1 LKSRQTKTKNET
13 KQVDDYVFKDWNNKD
28 VKLSNL
34 FGSKEDLILVHN
46 MGKKCSHCT
55 MWADGFNGVVDHLQD
70 RAAFVV
76 VSPDSPETQKV
87 FATSRGW
94 KFKMLSTKDSPFN
107 KDMGF
112 ETNNEAGPGVSV
124 FQKTGQGKILR
135 VAKDEFGPG
144 DPYCIVWHFF
154 DLLPKGDNGW
164 LPKFKYEK

>member
-1 LKSRQTKTKNET
+1 MKWPKPKSKTQ
-13 KQVDDYVFKDWNNKD
+13 QVSDYVFKDWDNKD
-28 VKLSNL
+28 VNLSSL

-46 MGKKCSHCT
+46 MGQRCSHCT

-76 VSPDSPETQKV
+76 VSPDSPEIQKE

-94 KFKMLSTKDSPFN
+94 KFKMLSAKGNSFN

-112 ETNNEAGPGVSV
+112 EKNSEAGPGVSV
-124 FQKTGQGKILR
+124 FQKTSDGNILR
-135 VAKDEFGPG
+135 VARDEFGPG
-144 DPYCIVWHFF
+144 DPYCVVWHFF

>member
-1 LKSRQTKTKNET
+1 MESHKTKMKNEI
-13 KQVDDYVFKDWNNKD
+13 KQVDDYIFKDWDNKD
-28 VKLSNL
+28 VKLSSL
-34 FGSKEDLILVHN
+34 FGSKEDLILIHN
-46 MGKKCSHCT
+46 MGKRCSHCT

-76 VSPDSPETQKV
+76 VSPDSPETQKE

-94 KFKMLSTKDSPFN
+94 KFKMFSAKGTPFN

-112 ETNNEAGPGVSV
+112 EINNEAGPGVSV
-124 FQKTGQGKILR
+124 FQKTVDGKMLR

-144 DPYCIVWHFF
+144 DLYCIVWHFF

>member
-1 LKSRQTKTKNET
+1 MKSQKTKNEAR
-13 KQVDDYVFKDWNNKD
+13 QVDDYVFKDWDNKD
-28 VKLSNL
+28 VKLSSL
-34 FGSKEDLILVHN
+34 FESKEDLILVHN
-46 MGKKCSHCT
+46 MGKRCSHCT

-70 RAAFVV
+70 RAAFVI
-76 VSPDSPETQKV
+76 VSPDSPETQKE

-94 KFKMLSTKDSPFN
+94 KFKMLSAKGTPFN

-112 ETNNEAGPGVSV
+112 EKNDEAGPGVSV
-124 FQKTGQGKILR
+124 FQKTSDGTILR